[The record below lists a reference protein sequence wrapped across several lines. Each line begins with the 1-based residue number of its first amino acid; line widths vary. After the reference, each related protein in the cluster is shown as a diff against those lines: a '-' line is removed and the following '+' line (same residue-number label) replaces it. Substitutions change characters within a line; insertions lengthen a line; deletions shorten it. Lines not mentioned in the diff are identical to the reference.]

1 MPDSTW
7 LMDHC
12 KINYSEYQDCEL
24 NSTAILGLH
33 SIYHLGL
40 NSAASQCDTDDVLSF
55 FCNATLLLCN
65 GNSSS
70 VDLTE
75 ECEEVRD
82 NKCASEWRTVESI
95 CNRSVPDC
103 MSYGEDVNTAYSK
116 APLLTCPTGFDHF
129 CDSICLPVCGEYF
142 LSTED
147 TSIYYFRFVAATF
160 GILGLIVGIITI
172 IVCYYNLHKL

>member
-75 ECEEVRD
+75 ECEEVQD

-103 MSYGEDVNTAYSK
+103 MSYGEDVDTAYSK

-160 GILGLIVGIITI
+160 GVLGLIVGIITI